1 MHTSMTAAQHGT
13 WDNPGKKK
21 TESSDRKSRQTRGI
35 QRGFIQEATF
45 NTAKKN

>member
-1 MHTSMTAAQHGT
+1 MTAAQHGT
-13 WDNPGKKK
+13 WDNPGEKKA
-21 TESSDRKSRQTRGI
+21 ESSDIKSRQMKGI